1 MPIPVINLLSDA
13 CNLQDP
19 KKVNHLKIE
28 LRKNRETQFLLG
40 TRKYAAVVNKRFEEK
55 GQLEKI
61 SMEDQ
66 AVCREWERRE
76 RRERRE
82 RVGEEGEE
90 REEGEGG
97 RGRGEEGEE
106 GEAEEE
112 VDGNKLMTY

>member
-1 MPIPVINLLSDA
+1 MINHLGDA

-82 RVGEEGEE
+82 REGEGEE
-90 REEGEGG
+90 RRERRERQRKRLTGI
-97 RGRGEEGEE
+97 
-106 GEAEEE
+106 
-112 VDGNKLMTY
+112 N